1 MIKSR
6 LLLLAEHLEKIAKT
20 PVKKRTRR
28 FDLQA
33 WVTKTNCGTAACACG
48 EATFIRRFNQLGFKQ
63 NKDFGVQF
71 GKNSKT
77 RSFGWDAV
85 QRFFGIEL
93 EQAVSLFTEGGYVR
107 RGYNSPMSIRA
118 GMVADHIRQFVDTG
132 NVPRNG

>member
-6 LLLLAEHLEKIAKT
+6 LLLLAERLEKIAKT
-20 PVKKRTRR
+20 PKAKRTRW

-33 WVTKTNCGTAACACG
+33 WVTKTDCGTAACACG

-85 QRFFGIEL
+85 QRFFRIEH
-93 EQAVSLFTEGGYVR
+93 EQAVSLFTERGYAR
-107 RGYNSPMSIRA
+107 RGYSSPVSIHP
-118 GMVADHIRQFVDTG
+118 GTVADHIRRFVDTG
-132 NVPRNG
+132 NVPRAG

>member
-6 LLLLAEHLEKIAKT
+6 LLLLAERLEKIAKT
-20 PVKKRTRR
+20 PKAKRTRW

-33 WVTKTNCGTAACACG
+33 WVTKTDCGTAACACG

-63 NKDFGVQF
+63 NNRFGVQF

-85 QRFFGIEL
+85 QRFFRIQH

-107 RGYNSPMSIRA
+107 RGYNMQRRVNAS
-118 GMVADHIRQFVDTG
+118 MVADHIRQFVDTG
-132 NVPRNG
+132 VVPRK